1 MQVNLPL
8 LYATVI
14 AILLVVVLFNLV
26 CKHVLFTRLR
36 RDHPRLWEELGE
48 PSLFRARSW
57 RETMERP
64 RVIWTIKVA
73 DLPESTTVKLVVL
86 ARISDVMGGVLFI
99 LLMAVFTFM
108 HLDA

>member
-1 MQVNLPL
+1 MQVNLTL
-8 LYATVI
+8 LYAVVL
-14 AILLVVVLFNLV
+14 AILLIVVSFNLV

-57 RETMERP
+57 RETMDRP
-64 RVIWTIKVA
+64 RVIWTIKVVE
-73 DLPESTTVKLVVL
+73 LSESTTVKLVVL

-99 LLMAVFTFM
+99 LLMAVFILMDF
-108 HLDA
+108 DA